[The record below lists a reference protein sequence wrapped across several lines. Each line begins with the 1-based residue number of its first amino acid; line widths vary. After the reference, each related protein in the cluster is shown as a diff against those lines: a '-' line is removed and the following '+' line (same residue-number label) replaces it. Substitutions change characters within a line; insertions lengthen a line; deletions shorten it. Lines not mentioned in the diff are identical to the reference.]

1 VAPDTDDAIGRGIA
15 RIGPGRLARAITAPS
30 GILTFGVVTAAAI
43 LGLGVSAGA
52 LAGAGVLGTVAW
64 LGGTAWRIGRA
75 SRQADRNGGRN
86 GAGPRIDPFA
96 VGEPWRRFVTSV
108 LRQQSRYREVVA
120 GTQAGPIRD
129 RLASIGDRVD
139 EVVRDVWEVAQRGN
153 TLHDALRRLDLRSL
167 ERELADTER
176 ELATAGPDR
185 RAVLTELVE
194 TRRASL
200 AVAQRLASSTQ
211 SALDRLRALD
221 ADLERLVVNAVEVS
235 ATTSTSSDLDQLD
248 ELDRQFDTMVD
259 ELEGLRLALDET
271 QSVERGATGAPGP
284 TAAGGTPL
292 PGSMPGSMPG

>member
-1 VAPDTDDAIGRGIA
+1 MAPDTDDAFGRGIA
-15 RIGPGRLARAITAPS
+15 RIGPGRLARAVTAPS

-75 SRQADRNGGRN
+75 SRQADRSAGRDVGRN
-86 GAGPRIDPFA
+86 GSGARIDPFA

-120 GTQAGPIRD
+120 GTRAGPIRD
-129 RLASIGDRVD
+129 RLASIGGRVD
-139 EVVRDVWEVAQRGN
+139 EVVRDVWEIAQRGN
-153 TLHDALRRLDLRSL
+153 ALHDALRRLDLRGL

-185 RAVLTELVE
+185 QAVMSELVE

-211 SALDRLRALD
+211 NALDRLRALD

-235 ATTSTSSDLDQLD
+235 ATTSTTSDLDQLD
-248 ELDRQFDTMVD
+248 DLDRQFDSMVD

-271 QSVERGATGAPGP
+271 QSVERGVVRAPGP
-284 TAAGGTPL
+284 TPAGGTP
-292 PGSMPGSMPG
+292 MPGSMPG